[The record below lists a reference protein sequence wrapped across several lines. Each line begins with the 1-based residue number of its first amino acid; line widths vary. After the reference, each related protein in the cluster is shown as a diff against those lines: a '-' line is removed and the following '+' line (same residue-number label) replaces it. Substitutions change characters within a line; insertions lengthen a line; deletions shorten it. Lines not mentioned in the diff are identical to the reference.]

1 MGKGTK
7 RRGAA
12 PLIGLV
18 LAGAVV
24 AGAVFLLKSRTAS
37 RSNPSEVLTEGEAG
51 DRWRGFAAAMPGVSA
66 DTPAD
71 PSAPP
76 AMGNGGGEGAGWL
89 APKITREQMD
99 LALDGWRQAIQDKNS
114 ENVIALD
121 RVFTLLPGRYGPQ
134 LEKLARTDEDERVR
148 AFSTRVLGKMKNVEI
163 ADLYKKLLS
172 DDKSPYVRQNA
183 AWALGELI
191 LQPNGRKAIED
202 ATGDLRHAEG
212 SDPAPDV
219 RAEATKTLK
228 KLQ

>member
-7 RRGAA
+7 RWGAA
-12 PLIGLV
+12 GVIGLGLV
-18 LAGAVV
+18 VAVV
-24 AGAVFLLKSRTAS
+24 AVALLKSRPAP
-37 RSNPSEVLTEGEAG
+37 RPNPSEVLTEEGG

-66 DTPAD
+66 DQPAD
-71 PSAPP
+71 PSAAP

-114 ENVIALD
+114 ENVVALD
-121 RVFTLLPGRYGPQ
+121 RVFTLLPRRYGPQ
-134 LEKLARTDEDERVR
+134 LEKLAESDQDERVR

-191 LQPNGRKAIED
+191 RQPNGRKAIED
-202 ATGDLRHAEG
+202 ATGELRRAEG